1 MPRPLNTITPFP
13 NRFWSCVSSHPLYPS
28 ALIQVLAGLG
38 RNLTLKNVTQSFAD
52 DCQTTSEYL
61 RRLLEI
67 EGLTQN
73 VWERDPTP
81 INLSSSYPYTELIN
95 LARSV
100 YPEVFSNVS
109 RAIIV
114 DWLDGLEKRLPIEW
128 LDKFLGIN
136 FDGYWSD
143 IECHQEV
150 CEKLHWEGNAD
161 LAGVGMVASYIIE
174 MAVTTGFVLGF
185 GLLLSARALTTG
197 SAVRDCLFIDP
208 KDTPTKCFS
217 NALQT
222 SVGVF
227 WDTALMFSISIIIA
241 GVTVS
246 WNNSSSYYTMFFAS
260 LSSNLATAAVVAIW
274 PLYLPNCRHITYRW
288 AALCVVCM
296 GNATIATNYWL
307 KGPDSGARA
316 QHIHLS
322 YDWTCL
328 SMGVHHGIQ
337 FWPHAV
343 LLAPAFVASLV
354 PVTLLAG
361 YILTAILV
369 IQRKIRGL
377 PSPSLDSPVYTTVS
391 IATVFILPGICIT
404 MLTLM
409 WVSLAFLIKHRGIV
423 AGVAGPSLQ
432 EGYWS
437 FGQILALATWAPT
450 LVDFFVIWKD
460 DHIPTS
466 TRNRAFARYP
476 GQARDDIQQ

>member
-1 MPRPLNTITPFP
+1 MSGSEILPLLTYPHHTHIRN
-13 NRFWSCVSSHPLYPS
+13 SS
-28 ALIQVLAGLG
+28 
-38 RNLTLKNVTQSFAD
+38 
-52 DCQTTSEYL
+52 TSPAQF
-61 RRLLEI
+61 I
-67 EGLTQN
+67 
-73 VWERDPTP
+73 P
-81 INLSSSYPYTELIN
+81 SSSVT
-95 LARSV
+95 
-100 YPEVFSNVS
+100 YPEQQSW
-109 RAIIV
+109 IGWM
-114 DWLDGLEKRLPIEW
+114 DWKKRLPMEW
-128 LDKFLGIN
+128 LDRFLGIN

-143 IECHQEV
+143 IECHKEV

-174 MAVTTGFVLGF
+174 MALTTAFVLGV
-185 GLLLSARALTTG
+185 GLLLSARALTTD
-197 SAVRDCLFIDP
+197 SAVLDSLFIDP
-208 KDTPTKCFS
+208 KDTSTKCFS

-227 WDTALMFSISIIIA
+227 WDTALMFAITIIIA

-246 WNNSSSYYTMFFAS
+246 WHNSSSYYTMFFAS
-260 LSSNLATAAVVAIW
+260 LSSNLATAAVVVVW

-296 GNATIATNYWL
+296 GNAAIATNYWL
-307 KGPDSGARA
+307 TGPDSGARA
-316 QHIHLS
+316 QDIHLS

-328 SMGVHHGIQ
+328 SMRVHHGIQ

-343 LLAPAFVASLV
+343 LLVPAFVASLV
-354 PVTLLAG
+354 PITLLAG

-377 PSPSLDSPVYTTVS
+377 PSPSLDSPVFTTVS

-404 MLTLM
+404 MFTLM

-437 FGQILALATWAPT
+437 FGQILALATWVPT
-450 LVDFFVIWKD
+450 LVDFFAIWKVGLFVALASGLSRLMLILVRPYQD

-466 TRNRAFARYP
+466 TRNRAFTRYP
-476 GQARDDIQQ
+476 GQAKDDIQQ